1 MQASPFRQ
9 WLTLKRANMRA
20 KVRTNVR
27 VRAGARPATPVAKER
42 TPAKARVV
50 AQPTELNRLKF
61 SNQALAARLSKQ
73 LGPLCGVGVF
83 MLRPHPHNLGH
94 LDQGK
99 VELAFVF
106 WFERGDPTNANFID
120 HVHSRL

>member
-1 MQASPFRQ
+1 MPRARPAMQASPFRR
-9 WLTLKRANMRA
+9 WLTPKKANMRA

-27 VRAGARPATPVAKER
+27 ARAGARPATPVAKER
-42 TPAKARVV
+42 TPAKARAV

-83 MLRPHPHNLGH
+83 MLRPHP
-94 LDQGK
+94 QPRTP
-99 VELAFVF
+99 EP
-106 WFERGDPTNANFID
+106 RQ
-120 HVHSRL
+120 S